1 MKTSKAYPF
10 LLLFVLLVFVSG
22 CATKKYVDQEI
33 AALDVEMQ
41 DMKKSVEDNQSKIS
55 TNVQSISS
63 VKKETQAIKEDTAEA
78 MKMAKGKLVYSVTIS
93 NDQAKFMLGKAE
105 LSDEAKAIIDDLMN
119 RLVNANDGVYL
130 EIQGHCD
137 TTGSKKWNYQLGL
150 MRANAV
156 KMYILEHYDVPLHKI
171 NTISFGEEKPIA
183 DNNTRE
189 GR

>member
-130 EIQGHCD
+130 
-137 TTGSKKWNYQLGL
+137 
-150 MRANAV
+150 
-156 KMYILEHYDVPLHKI
+156 
-171 NTISFGEEKPIA
+171 
-183 DNNTRE
+183 
-189 GR
+189 